1 MNFSFSLSPKSPT
14 VCGQDYSV
22 VLEGGNRKMVDL
34 VTGIL
39 FKRIRDGSFDI
50 MCWEGAGGG
59 GEWRGKLGGKCD

>member
-1 MNFSFSLSPKSPT
+1 
-14 VCGQDYSV
+14 
-22 VLEGGNRKMVDL
+22 MVDL

-59 GEWRGKLGGKCD
+59 GSGGENWGESVIDRNIYTPKVKKRNQNVWKNVFVED

>member
-1 MNFSFSLSPKSPT
+1 
-14 VCGQDYSV
+14 
-22 VLEGGNRKMVDL
+22 MVDL

-59 GEWRGKLGGKCD
+59 GVAEKIGGKV